1 MGTGALRPAAC
12 TRRLAVYL
20 VTTDN
25 SSGTHQVKYPYFT
38 TVRRG
43 LYHGIQPVVLP
54 TPAGCSRLDLL
65 VSSCRVDRQPTSC
78 VECPPG
84 APAASTPAH
93 QRAQTFHRADPQTA
107 LRGL

>member
-1 MGTGALRPAAC
+1 MVFLVYVIWFPFN
-12 TRRLAVYL
+12 LAMYL

-93 QRAQTFHRADPQTA
+93 QRAQTFHRA
-107 LRGL
+107 